1 MIGGEAV
8 FTLAL
13 HNLFGLPAR
22 GSWSF
27 NVLKKILIGTGVL
40 LVVVLGAALVA
51 PSFIDWNA
59 RLPDITRQVK
69 SATGR
74 DLAVDGRLELR
85 VLPTPML
92 TARGVKLGNVPDGQA
107 RYMAT
112 LDAVEVRVALMPL
125 LSGEVQVERIRLVK
139 PTFTIEKYA
148 DGRTNLEFQ
157 GGDGTRARSAEPQSV
172 EDGTTGATAQPGG
185 AGLGVRLDNFEIID
199 GTVLYHDV
207 ATGTRET
214 VEDITAQL
222 RAASLE
228 GPFDAQGEA
237 RVRGVP
243 LAFEVSLSQIIAG
256 RTIPINARINAPGGT
271 VVEVSGAALELELAP
286 RFKGKVKIEGRNLA
300 DLVKAATG
308 DTGTLGI
315 LAHDFALEGA
325 VNATA
330 SSGELSEL
338 ELRLADTRATGLVT
352 AGWAEGVDF
361 NVDLKATRFDADA
374 FLTMAGNG
382 AARPANSQA
391 DKAAPD
397 GAGNSAIAPAPPK
410 NGAAGAGFALPQGVT
425 GVVALSVD
433 AVTLKGGLMR
443 DVRLNAELA
452 DGELT
457 LSQFQLQAP
466 GVTDLALFGFVKPQD
481 GQPRFNGD
489 LEIFTADPSGLAAWL
504 GVQVPDGVAGRVK
517 RVSLK
522 SKVSADQDQ
531 VTLSNLA
538 LTGDRTQ
545 VTGGVTVA
553 LRARPSFGADL
564 SIDGL
569 NLDTYKNGNGV
580 NGTAQKSTPKDAAQ
594 PQQPPADQSQVAQAM
609 DLAATWAAVGALN
622 DFDANL
628 KVTLGNLTTGGR
640 MVKNLAFDGTL
651 YAGTLDLRAL
661 SVGDVA
667 GASAK
672 LAGRFAGFGG
682 VPEMTGVTLKSQ
694 VKDANAAAAAFGVAG
709 LPKGL
714 GAIALDATAEGSL
727 LKPRFTSQVSAL
739 GGTYNAAGRF
749 SLLPIGFG
757 YEGQISAKHPDA
769 AKMLSRL
776 GYVPTEPLGDL
787 DVTAGLKTDGASH
800 ELADIKG
807 HIGKTDLAGQ
817 VRARTGGAKPHVAA
831 DLQTGAL
838 DIKAFLA
845 KSDKRAAVGPARA
858 KRTAVRDAGRNP
870 LLVLAAYDAPAPKV
884 PAELAPELAPEL
896 AQAGD
901 AVDKRWSREA
911 FDLTALNALDGELT
925 LKSLSIRFGDYQL
938 DNADIHATLEGGVMT
953 ADRVAGL
960 LFGGP
965 VSGTAV
971 VRASGAPTIQSTLK
985 LDAMDVR
992 RAVQA
997 VAGKDLAAG
1006 KLGLN
1011 LNFAADGT
1019 SPADLVSSLA
1029 GAGDLS
1035 IAALDVKE
1043 GGTGTAL
1050 APVIGLVGAMNQ
1062 FALPTAGKSKP
1073 KSGLAD
1079 LALSFDLQGGV
1090 ADVKNLTLNSAF
1102 GTGTGAGKVD
1112 IAGWGIDFAGN
1123 MTVEPNLLTTLLSKG
1138 RVSAQEVPFSLT
1150 GRLDKPGVK
1159 LAVQPAGA
1167 TSATP
1172 GGVPS
1177 TTKDAVQE
1185 LLQRALPGVIPAPKQ
1200 QPQQQPQTQPAPQP
1214 APQQQDG
1221 TIAPPPP
1228 QQNQAP
1234 SETQKPLSPEEMIRQ
1249 LMQGL

>member
-1 MIGGEAV
+1 MIGGGAV
-8 FTLAL
+8 FTLGL
-13 HNLFGLPAR
+13 YNLFGLPAR

-40 LVVVLGAALVA
+40 LVVVLGGALIA

-107 RYMAT
+107 PYMAT

-139 PTFTIEKYA
+139 PTFAIEKYA

-157 GGDGTRARSAEPQSV
+157 GGDGAPARVTEPQSV
-172 EDGTTGATAQPGG
+172 EAGTTGATAQPGG

-199 GTVLYHDV
+199 GTVVYHDV
-207 ATGTRET
+207 AAGTRET

-300 DLVKAATG
+300 DLLKAATG
-308 DTGTLGI
+308 DAGALGV

-338 ELRLADTRATGLVT
+338 ELRLADTRATGALM
-352 AGWAEGVDF
+352 ADWDEGVDF

-374 FLTMAGNG
+374 FLSTAGDG
-382 AARPANSQA
+382 AARSANSQA
-391 DKAAPD
+391 DKAGPD
-397 GAGNSAIAPAPPK
+397 GTGNSAVAPAPPK

-433 AVTLKGGLMR
+433 AVTFKGGLMR

-504 GVQVPDGVAGRVK
+504 GVQVPEGVAGRVK

-569 NLDTYKNGNGV
+569 NLDTYMNGNGV
-580 NGTAQKSTPKDAAQ
+580 NGAAPKATQKAAAQ

-628 KVTLGNLTTGGR
+628 KVKMGNLTTGGR
-640 MVKNLAFDGTL
+640 AVRNLTFDGTL

-667 GASAK
+667 GAGAK
-672 LAGRFAGFGG
+672 LAGRFTGFGG

-709 LPKGL
+709 LPKGF
-714 GAIALDATAEGSL
+714 GAVTLDATAEGSL
-727 LKPRFTSQVSAL
+727 LKPSFTTQVSAL
-739 GGTYNAAGRF
+739 GGTYTAAGRF

-757 YEGQISAKHPDA
+757 YEGQVSAKHPDA
-769 AKMLSRL
+769 AKMLGRL
-776 GYVPTEPLGDL
+776 GYVPTGPLGDL
-787 DVTAGLKTDGASH
+787 DVSAALKTDGTSH
-800 ELADIKG
+800 DITDLKG
-807 HIGKTDLAGQ
+807 HIGKTALAGL
-817 VRARTGGAKPHVAA
+817 VRARTGGAKPHVVA

-845 KSDKRAAVGPARA
+845 KSDKRADAGSSRP
-858 KRTAVRDAGRNP
+858 KRTAARAAGRNP
-870 LLVLAAYDAPAPKV
+870 LLVLAAYDAPAPKR
-884 PAELAPELAPEL
+884 APEL
-896 AQAGD
+896 AQAG
-901 AVDKRWSREA
+901 ATVDKRWSREA

-925 LKSLSIRFGDYQL
+925 LKSESIRFGDYQL
-938 DNADIHATLEGGVMT
+938 DNADIHATLKGGVMT

-992 RAVQA
+992 RAVQV

-1011 LNFAADGT
+1011 LDFAANGT

-1029 GAGDLS
+1029 GAGDMS

-1079 LALSFDLQGGV
+1079 LNLSFDLQGGV
-1090 ADVKNLTLNSAF
+1090 ADVKNLVLNSAF
-1102 GTGTGAGKVD
+1102 GSGTGAGKVD

-1138 RVSAQEVPFSLT
+1138 RVSTQEVPFSLT

-1167 TSATP
+1167 TTAAP

-1177 TTKDAVQE
+1177 TPKGAVQE
-1185 LLQRALPGVIPAPKQ
+1185 LLQRALPGVIPAPRQ
-1200 QPQQQPQTQPAPQP
+1200 QPQQQPQAQPAPQP

-1234 SETQKPLSPEEMIRQ
+1234 SGSQQKKPLSPEEMIRQ